1 MPRRPRQPTPE
12 ELAMW
17 RQVTQDVEPIEA
29 GAIDITPEKNAP
41 LVVRMPDFNPSPTKR
56 KGIEKLVP
64 QALDRKTL
72 RRIKA
77 RRESVDGRIDLH
89 GMTANEARDALTR
102 FILLAAGSGQR
113 TLLVITGKGGVN
125 TGVLR
130 REFPHWLEMPP
141 LSSLVLGFHVAHRA
155 DGGEGAFYVRLRQQR
170 ISR

>member
-17 RQVTQDVEPIEA
+17 KQVTSDVEPIDRVIVDPAPELP
-29 GAIDITPEKNAP
+29 TPLTVRAADFHPAP
-41 LVVRMPDFNPSPTKR
+41 AKR
-56 KGIEKLVP
+56 KSTEKLLP
-64 QALDRKTL
+64 QMLDRKTV

-77 RRESVDGRIDLH
+77 RREAVDSKIDLH
-89 GMTANEARDALTR
+89 GMAASQARDALTR
-102 FILLAAGSGQR
+102 FIMLAAENGQR

-130 REFPHWLEMPP
+130 REFPHWLELPP

-170 ISR
+170 IGR